1 MRIVSGSFQRDV
13 LQYDTMQERDTEF
26 ADVMEMKVFER
37 ELEVHWCSPQLRNKA
52 ALLELRQDR
61 FIVEYI
67 NFWFDADNPSMMT
80 YELEV
85 ASQWWAWDYAHVL
98 LRNGA
103 IGSPKCWHWL
113 YRAGVGFTD
122 PLFQTVLGT
131 MPKLTQ
137 QDLNQML
144 HRAVWRDDVPG
155 VSALIALGADLNSRP
170 VADCE
175 EMPCQSEE
183 MRQHLESIA
192 CMLQKR
198 KMLTSINAG
207 CGRPMRRRM

>member
-37 ELEVHWCSPQLRNKA
+37 ELEVHWCSPRLRNKA
-52 ALLELRQDR
+52 ALLELLQDR
-61 FIVEYI
+61 FIVEYF

-80 YELEV
+80 CELEV
-85 ASQWWAWDYAHVL
+85 ACQWRAWDYAYVL
-98 LRNGA
+98 LRKGA
-103 IGSPKCWHWL
+103 IGSRECWEL
-113 YRAGVGFTD
+113 LCRAGVGFTD
-122 PLFQTVLGT
+122 PLFQTVLST
-131 MPKLTQ
+131 TPKLTQ

-144 HRAVWRDDVPG
+144 HRAAWRDDFAG
-155 VSALIALGADLNSRP
+155 VSALVALGADLNSRP
-170 VADCE
+170 IADCA
-175 EMPCQSEE
+175 EMPCHSEE
-183 MRQHLESIA
+183 MRDHLDAIA

-198 KMLTSINAG
+198 KILTSINAG